1 MSDSAIETEMAPR
14 EVEAAVRE
22 MFEQLPARVRTEMQ
36 VDRLEGAIYVS
47 PDPPDW
53 DPSNAVIA
61 TDEDVID
68 MARESAIDLAGEFI
82 KLTAALSQPGG
93 SPGRAAQEW
102 LDNQDASDMPVRRKF
117 YFLRRYLGHLSEC
130 AC

>member
-1 MSDSAIETEMAPR
+1 
-14 EVEAAVRE
+14 
-22 MFEQLPARVRTEMQ
+22 MQ